1 MKKIFFLLFIVFL
14 TTFTLQVN
22 AQKAPKQKADTTK
35 PCKPTK
41 SGKHCARPSN
51 G

>member
-1 MKKIFFLLFIVFL
+1 MKNLYILSTILLFSVL
-14 TTFTLQVN
+14 TIQSS

-41 SGKHCARPSN
+41 SGKHCAKPSK